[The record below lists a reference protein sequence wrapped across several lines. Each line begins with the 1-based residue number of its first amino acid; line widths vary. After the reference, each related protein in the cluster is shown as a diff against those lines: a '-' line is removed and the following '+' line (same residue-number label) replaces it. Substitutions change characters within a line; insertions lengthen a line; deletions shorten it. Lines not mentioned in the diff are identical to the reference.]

1 MYDNT
6 TRNIKVNV
14 EPIYL
19 EDESMP
25 EDSIYVWAYKIKIKN
40 TGKES
45 VQLLK
50 RYWKI
55 TDSQGI
61 VKEVNG
67 EGVVGEQPIIAPGDT
82 FEYMSGAPLQ
92 TPSGLMVGTYGM
104 VTEKGESFDVDI
116 PAFSL
121 DSPHETIKPN

>member
-1 MYDNT
+1 MYNNT
-6 TRNIKVNV
+6 TRNIKINV

-19 EDESMP
+19 EDESIP

-40 TGKES
+40 TGNES
-45 VQLLK
+45 VQLLN

-92 TPSGLMVGTYGM
+92 TPSGLMVGSYGM
-104 VTEKGESFDVDI
+104 VTEKGVSFDVDI

-121 DSPHETIKPN
+121 DSPHETVKPN

>member
-1 MYDNT
+1 MYNNT
-6 TRNIKVNV
+6 TRNIKINV

-19 EDESMP
+19 EDESIP

-40 TGKES
+40 AGEES
-45 VQLLK
+45 VQLLN

-92 TPSGLMVGTYGM
+92 TPSGLMVGSYGM

-121 DSPHETIKPN
+121 DSPHETVRPN

>member
-6 TRNIKVNV
+6 TRDIKINV

-19 EDESMP
+19 EDESIP

-40 TGKES
+40 TGHES
-45 VQLLK
+45 VQLLN

-55 TDSQGI
+55 TDSHGI

-82 FEYMSGAPLQ
+82 YEYMSGAPLQ
-92 TPSGLMVGTYGM
+92 TPSGLMNGTYGM

-121 DSPHETIKPN
+121 DSPHETNKPN